1 MRKCWVDWTD
11 NGDRWP
17 AFVSVCWLNVFFF
30 ALSIHSRAV
39 QVALR
44 APHDVQ
50 GRDGLV
56 KDKRLFVECADKE
69 RYHTRSTYVC

>member
-1 MRKCWVDWTD
+1 MARIRKCLLVQC
-11 NGDRWP
+11 
-17 AFVSVCWLNVFFF
+17 VFF

-56 KDKRLFVECADKE
+56 KEKRLFVECADQE